1 MKLCVLI
8 RGRQECQSQRKRAHG
23 NRDVCIRERERES
36 SAASGFAIGGRKRSQ
51 AIQVASRSWEKQEK

>member
-1 MKLCVLI
+1 MCSYKGEAGVSESEETCPWEQRCVY
-8 RGRQECQSQRKRAHG
+8 
-23 NRDVCIRERERES
+23 ERERES